1 MCDCRTYALILF
13 FVEVLM
19 EIQNKINKPDR
30 TVLVG
35 IVTQKETQEM
45 LDKSMDELERLLET
59 AGGECVARL
68 TQSKESPDVR
78 TVIGSGKAAELA
90 YLCAT
95 NDVTLVVF
103 DCEMS
108 PSQIRNLENILGD
121 EVRVIDRSML
131 ILDIF
136 ALHAVTG
143 EGKLQVELAQLKYT
157 APRLMGRGV
166 ELSRL
171 GGGIG
176 TRGPG
181 ESKLETDRR
190 HLQRRVHALEEQIAE
205 MDKNRKTMRAS
216 RDKSGIPEVAIVG
229 YTNAGKSTLLNRLT
243 DAGILAEDKLF
254 ATLDPTT
261 RKFYLPCGEPVLL
274 TDTVGFINKLPHHL
288 VRAFRSTLEEAC
300 NADILMI
307 IVDASDENFRDQLRV
322 TEDLLC
328 ELGAADKPTL
338 YVFNKCDK
346 GMAETPAVGREA
358 ADNVAFISALTGQ
371 GVERMVSL
379 LEGMV
384 LSDKRRVTYLIPNS
398 EAGALNTLYKNA
410 TVENVE
416 YGAEGMT
423 VTVLADARIRGM
435 MRKYA
440 LDDPAPREDW
450 E

>member
-1 MCDCRTYALILF
+1 M
-13 FVEVLM
+13 
-19 EIQNKINKPDR
+19 
-30 TVLVG
+30 LVG

-190 HLQRRVHALEEQIAE
+190 HLQRRVHALEAQIAE

-346 GMAETPAVGREA
+346 GMAELGAVGREA

-371 GVERMVSL
+371 GVDRMVSL

-440 LDDPAPREDW
+440 LDDPEPHEDW

>member
-1 MCDCRTYALILF
+1 MRLTYIRPH
-13 FVEVLM
+13 FVFLEDLM

-45 LDKSMDELERLLET
+45 LDKSMDELERLLQT

-90 YLCAT
+90 YLCAC

-157 APRLMGRGV
+157 APRLMGRGA
-166 ELSRL
+166 EMSRL

-190 HLQRRVHALEEQIAE
+190 HLQRRVHALEAQIAE

-307 IVDASDENFRDQLRV
+307 IVDASDENFRDQLKV

-338 YVFNKCDK
+338 YVFNKCDM
-346 GMAETPAVGREA
+346 GMAETPTVGREA

-371 GVERMVSL
+371 GVDRMVSL

-423 VTVLADARIRGM
+423 VTVLADARTRGM
-435 MRKYA
+435 MRRYA
-440 LDDPAPREDW
+440 LDDPELKEDW

>member
-1 MCDCRTYALILF
+1 
-13 FVEVLM
+13 M

-190 HLQRRVHALEEQIAE
+190 HLQRRVHALEAQIAE

-346 GMAETPAVGREA
+346 GMAETPTVGREA

-371 GVERMVSL
+371 GVDRMVSL

-440 LDDPAPREDW
+440 LDDPEPKEDW

>member
-1 MCDCRTYALILF
+1 
-13 FVEVLM
+13 M

-190 HLQRRVHALEEQIAE
+190 HLQRRVHALEAQIAE

-346 GMAETPAVGREA
+346 GMAETPTVGREA

-371 GVERMVSL
+371 GVDRMVSL

-440 LDDPAPREDW
+440 LDDPEPREDW

>member
-1 MCDCRTYALILF
+1 MRLSYIRPH
-13 FVEVLM
+13 FVFLEVLM

-190 HLQRRVHALEEQIAE
+190 HLQRRVHALEAQIAE

-346 GMAETPAVGREA
+346 GMAELGAVGREA

-371 GVERMVSL
+371 GVDRMVSL
-379 LEGMV
+379 LESMV

-410 TVENVE
+410 TVDNVE

-440 LDDPAPREDW
+440 LDDPEPREDW

>member
-1 MCDCRTYALILF
+1 M
-13 FVEVLM
+13 
-19 EIQNKINKPDR
+19 
-30 TVLVG
+30 LVG

-68 TQSKESPDVR
+68 TQSKEAPDVR

-90 YLCAT
+90 YLCAC

-157 APRLMGRGV
+157 APRLMGRGT
-166 ELSRL
+166 EMSRL

-190 HLQRRVHALEEQIAE
+190 HLQRRVHALEAQIAE

-307 IVDASDENFRDQLRV
+307 IVDASDENFKDQLKV

-338 YVFNKCDK
+338 YVFNKCDQ

-371 GVERMVSL
+371 GVDRMVSL

-398 EAGALNTLYKNA
+398 EAGALNTFYKNA

-423 VTVLADARIRGM
+423 VTVLADARTRGM

-440 LDDPAPREDW
+440 LDDPEPQDE

>member
-1 MCDCRTYALILF
+1 MPETQKN
-13 FVEVLM
+13 M
-19 EIQNKINKPDR
+19 TDR
-30 TVLVG
+30 AVLVG
-35 IVTQKETQEM
+35 LVWGEETQQSVDAS
-45 LDKSMDELERLLET
+45 LDELEELLHT
-59 AGGECVARL
+59 AGGEAVARL
-68 TQSKESPDVR
+68 TQNKETPDVR

-90 YLCAT
+90 YICAC
-95 NDVTLVVF
+95 NDITLVVF

-108 PSQIRNLENILGD
+108 PSQIRNIEDILGG

-157 APRLMGRGV
+157 APRLMGRGA

-190 HLQRRVHALEEQIAE
+190 HLQRRVHALEAQIAE

-216 RDKSGIPEVAIVG
+216 REKNGITEIAIVG

-261 RKFYLPCGEPVLL
+261 RKFTLPSGESVLL

-288 VRAFRSTLEEAC
+288 IRAFRSTLEEAC

-307 IVDASDENFRDQLRV
+307 IIDASEESFGEKLKV
-322 TEDLLC
+322 TESLLC
-328 ELGAADKPTL
+328 DLGATDKPTL

-346 GMAETPAVGREA
+346 GICNLGTLGREA
-358 ADNVAFISALTGQ
+358 AENTVYISALTGQ
-371 GVERMVSL
+371 GCEQMVAR
-379 LEGMV
+379 LEALV
-384 LSDKRRVTYLIPNS
+384 LADKRRVTYVIPNR
-398 EAGALNTLYKNA
+398 EAGVLNTLYKNA
-410 TVENVE
+410 AVESVE
-416 YGAEGMT
+416 YGAEAIT
-423 VTVLADARIRGM
+423 AVALADAKARGM
-435 MRKYA
+435 MRKYQ
-440 LDDPAPREDW
+440 LEPEEPTE

>member
-1 MCDCRTYALILF
+1 
-13 FVEVLM
+13 M
-19 EIQNKINKPDR
+19 ETQNKIQTPDR
-30 TVLVG
+30 SVLVG
-35 IVTQKETQEM
+35 IVTQYETQEM
-45 LDKSMDELERLLET
+45 VDKSLDELERLLET

-68 TQSKESPDVR
+68 TQNKEAPDVR

-90 YLCAT
+90 YLCAC

-103 DCEMS
+103 DCELS
-108 PSQIRNLENILGD
+108 PSQIRNLEDVVGD
-121 EVRVIDRSML
+121 GVRVIDRSML

-157 APRLMGRGV
+157 APRLMGHGT

-190 HLQRRVHALEEQIAE
+190 HMMRRVRALEAQIAE

-216 RDKSGIPEVAIVG
+216 RDRSGIPEVAIVG

-261 RKFYLPCGEPVLL
+261 RKFTLPCGEAILL

-300 NADILMI
+300 TADILMI
-307 IVDASDENFRDQLRV
+307 IVDASDENFREQLTV
-322 TEDLLC
+322 TETLLD
-328 ELGAADKPTL
+328 ELGASGKPTL

-346 GMAETPAVGREA
+346 GMAELGRIGREA
-358 ADNVAFISALTGQ
+358 EDNTAYISALTGQ
-371 GVERMVSL
+371 GIEQMVSR
-379 LEGMV
+379 LEDMV
-384 LSDKRRVTYLIPNS
+384 LKGKRRVTYLIPNS
-398 EAGALNTLYKNA
+398 EAGALNTLYKYA

-423 VTVLADARIRGM
+423 VLALADSRARGM

-440 LDDPAPREDW
+440 IDDIAET
-450 E
+450 EEEEY

>member
-1 MCDCRTYALILF
+1 M
-13 FVEVLM
+13 
-19 EIQNKINKPDR
+19 
-30 TVLVG
+30 LVG

-190 HLQRRVHALEEQIAE
+190 HLQRRVHALEAQIAE

-346 GMAETPAVGREA
+346 GMAELGAVGREA

-371 GVERMVSL
+371 GVDRMVSL
-379 LEGMV
+379 LESMV

-410 TVENVE
+410 TVDNVE

-440 LDDPAPREDW
+440 LDDPEPREDW

>member
-1 MCDCRTYALILF
+1 
-13 FVEVLM
+13 M
-19 EIQNKINKPDR
+19 EEKIPEFAR
-30 TVLVG
+30 AILVG
-35 IVTQKETQEM
+35 VIWGSETAESVDRS
-45 LDKSMDELERLLET
+45 LDELEGLLST
-59 AGGECVARL
+59 AGGEAVARL
-68 TQSKESPDVR
+68 TQSKESPDPR

-90 YLCAT
+90 YLCAC
-95 NDVTLVVF
+95 NNVDLVVF
-103 DCEMS
+103 DCELS
-108 PSQIRNLENILGD
+108 PSQIRNLEDIMGD

-157 APRLMGRGV
+157 APRLVGHGTEM
-166 ELSRL
+166 SRL

-190 HLQRRVHALEEQIAE
+190 HMNRRIHALEAQIAE

-216 RDKSGIPEVAIVG
+216 RDKSEIVEVAIVG

-261 RKFYLPCGEPVLL
+261 RKFQLPCGESVLL

-288 VRAFRSTLEEAC
+288 IRAFRSTLEEAC
-300 NADILMI
+300 RADILL
-307 IVDASDENFRDQLRV
+307 VLTDASDPNFREQLKV
-322 TEDLLC
+322 TETLLE
-328 ELGAADKPTL
+328 ELGAGGKPTL
-338 YVFNKCDK
+338 YVFNKCDL
-346 GMAETPAVGREA
+346 GLAETVRIGVSAPVE
-358 ADNVAFISALTGQ
+358 NLVYISARTGQ
-371 GVERMVSL
+371 GVEQLVARLEAMVT
-379 LEGMV
+379 EG
-384 LSDKRRVTYLIPNS
+384 KRRVTYVIPNS
-398 EAGALNTLYKNA
+398 DGGALNTLYRLA

-416 YGAEGMT
+416 YGPEGMT
-423 VTVLADARIRGM
+423 VIALADAKARGM

-440 LDDPAPREDW
+440 VNDPEPQEDDE
-450 E
+450 

>member
-1 MCDCRTYALILF
+1 MRLSYIRPH
-13 FVEVLM
+13 FVFLEVLM

-190 HLQRRVHALEEQIAE
+190 HLQRRVHALEAQIAE

-346 GMAETPAVGREA
+346 GMAETPTVGREA

-371 GVERMVSL
+371 GVDRMVSL

-423 VTVLADARIRGM
+423 VTVLADARVRGM

-440 LDDPAPREDW
+440 LDDPEPREDW

>member
-1 MCDCRTYALILF
+1 MRLSYIRPH
-13 FVEVLM
+13 FVFLEVLM

-190 HLQRRVHALEEQIAE
+190 HLQRRVHALEAQIAE

-307 IVDASDENFRDQLRV
+307 IVDASDENFKDQLKV

-346 GMAETPAVGREA
+346 GMAETPTVGREA

-371 GVERMVSL
+371 GVDRMVSL

-440 LDDPAPREDW
+440 LDDPEPREDW

>member
-1 MCDCRTYALILF
+1 MIREREGSLT
-13 FVEVLM
+13 
-19 EIQNKINKPDR
+19 DR
-30 TVLVG
+30 AILVG
-35 IVTQKETQEM
+35 VVWGSETQESV
-45 LDKSMDELERLLET
+45 DKSLDELEGLLNT

-68 TQSKESPDVR
+68 TQNKEAPDTR

-90 YLCAT
+90 YLCAC

-103 DCEMS
+103 DCELS
-108 PSQIRNLENILGD
+108 PSQIRNLEDIVGD
-121 EVRVIDRSML
+121 RVRVIDRSML

-157 APRLMGRGV
+157 APRLVGHGT

-190 HLQRRVHALEEQIAE
+190 HMMRRIRALEAQIAE

-216 RDKSGIPEVAIVG
+216 RDRSGICEVAIVG

-261 RKFYLPCGEPVLL
+261 RKFTLPSGEAILL

-288 VRAFRSTLEEAC
+288 IRAFRSTLEEAC
-300 NADILMI
+300 EADVLLILT
-307 IVDASDENFRDQLRV
+307 DASDSNFRDQLRV
-322 TEDLLC
+322 TEELLTD
-328 ELGAADKPTL
+328 LGAVGKPIL
-338 YVFNKCDK
+338 YVFNKCDR
-346 GMAETPAVGREA
+346 GFAELGRIGVEA
-358 ADNVAFISALTGQ
+358 PADNVVYISAKTGQ
-371 GVERMVSL
+371 GVNAMVAR
-379 LEGMV
+379 LEEIVSAG
-384 LSDKRRVTYLIPNS
+384 KRRVTYRIPN
-398 EAGALNTLYKNA
+398 ADGGALNTLYRFA

-416 YGAEGMT
+416 YGADAMT
-423 VTVLADARIRGM
+423 VIALADAKARGM
-435 MRKYA
+435 MRRYA
-440 LDDPAPREDW
+440 VDDTPDGGED
-450 E
+450 EE